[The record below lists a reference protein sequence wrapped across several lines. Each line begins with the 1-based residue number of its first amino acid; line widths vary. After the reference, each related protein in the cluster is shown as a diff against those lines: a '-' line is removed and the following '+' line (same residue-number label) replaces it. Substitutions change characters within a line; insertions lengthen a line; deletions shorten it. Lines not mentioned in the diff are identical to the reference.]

1 MRTWPVPSEL
11 DPPRVEGLVL
21 RELDAWR
28 VEARVEHLQSNVRQ
42 TDNQPDKR
50 VSCWGCSA

>member
-28 VEARVEHLQSNVRQ
+28 VEARVEHLQSIVGQ